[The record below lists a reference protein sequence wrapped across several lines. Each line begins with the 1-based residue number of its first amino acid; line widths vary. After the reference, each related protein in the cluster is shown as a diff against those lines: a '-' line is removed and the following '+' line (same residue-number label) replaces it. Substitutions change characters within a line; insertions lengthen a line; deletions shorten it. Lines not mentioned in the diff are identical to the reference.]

1 MYSIHPTLRI
11 IQKCWSSLLCY
22 TWVVRDNMKVTLL
35 LSLLP
40 ISTSFQIPTYQQN
53 EIQRRA
59 WISNALVAVGTNLL
73 LENANA
79 DDADAEP
86 YESPLDD
93 SAPEERSGLVV
104 LRVAEVCNFQ
114 EKILRAVVNKDI
126 DAEIGPLQIVFGTQI
141 LLKNSNIAGNMKL
154 MIETEIPRAKRRL
167 GMFIQILLFKTLINV
182 ELN

>member
-1 MYSIHPTLRI
+1 
-11 IQKCWSSLLCY
+11 
-22 TWVVRDNMKVTLL
+22 MKVILL
-35 LSLLP
+35 LSLLVP
-40 ISTSFQIPTYQQN
+40 ISKSFQFPTAQKN
-53 EIQRRA
+53 EIERRT
-59 WISNALVAVGTNLL
+59 WIANTFIAVGTNLL

-86 YESPLDD
+86 YESPLEDT
-93 SAPEERSGLVV
+93 APEERSGLVV

-167 GMFIQILLFKTLINV
+167 GMFIYNLFF
-182 ELN
+182 

>member
-1 MYSIHPTLRI
+1 
-11 IQKCWSSLLCY
+11 
-22 TWVVRDNMKVTLL
+22 MKVTLL

-79 DDADAEP
+79 DDADAE
-86 YESPLDD
+86 SPLDNT
-93 SAPEERSGLVV
+93 APEERSGLVV

-141 LLKNSNIAGNMKL
+141 LLKNRKYCWKY
-154 MIETEIPRAKRRL
+154 EIDD
-167 GMFIQILLFKTLINV
+167 
-182 ELN
+182 

>member
-1 MYSIHPTLRI
+1 
-11 IQKCWSSLLCY
+11 
-22 TWVVRDNMKVTLL
+22 MKFALL

-40 ISTSFQIPTYQQN
+40 ISTGFQFPTYKQN

-59 WISNALVAVGTNLL
+59 WISNAFIAVGTNFL

-79 DDADAEP
+79 DDTDAEP
-86 YESPLDD
+86 YESPLEDT
-93 SAPEERSGLVV
+93 APEERSGLVV

-126 DAEIGPLQIVFGTQI
+126 DAEVGPFQIVFGTQI
-141 LLKNSNIAGNMKL
+141 LLNNSNIAGNMRL

-167 GMFIQILLFKTLINV
+167 GMFIEIFYSRH
-182 ELN
+182 

>member
-1 MYSIHPTLRI
+1 
-11 IQKCWSSLLCY
+11 
-22 TWVVRDNMKVTLL
+22 MKVTLL

-40 ISTSFQIPTYQQN
+40 ISTSFQFPTYQQN

-73 LENANA
+73 LANANA
-79 DDADAEP
+79 DEAEP
-86 YESPLDD
+86 TLLEDT
-93 SAPEERSGLVV
+93 APEERSGLVV

-141 LLKNSNIAGNMKL
+141 LLKNSNIAGNMK
-154 MIETEIPRAKRRL
+154 
-167 GMFIQILLFKTLINV
+167 
-182 ELN
+182 